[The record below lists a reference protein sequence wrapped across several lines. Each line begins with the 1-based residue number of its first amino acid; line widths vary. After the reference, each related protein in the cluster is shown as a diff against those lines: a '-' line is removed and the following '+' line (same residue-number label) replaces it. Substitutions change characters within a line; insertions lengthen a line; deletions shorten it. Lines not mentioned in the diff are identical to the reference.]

1 MTDTLIQNTF
11 AHQSKLRFMYSNS
24 DFEKVWFLYK
34 TEGEPKGISINSF
47 CVSQGV
53 PYDQFND
60 WFRKT
65 HKKIVPV
72 QIDGLPSTDEEPV
85 KEDAAKDNKE
95 KGHIMLIIQSRDGL
109 QIKKKKLSYPEL
121 KQLVEKLEG
130 LC

>member
-1 MTDTLIQNTF
+1 MF
-11 AHQSKLRFMYSNS
+11 SNS
-24 DFEKVWFLYK
+24 DFERLWFLYK

-47 CVSQGV
+47 CVNQGV
-53 PYDQFND
+53 PYNQFND

-72 QIDGLPSTDEEPV
+72 QIDGIPSTNEDPV
-85 KEDAAKDNKE
+85 KDDTPKAIKE
-95 KGHIMLIIQSRDGL
+95 KGHIMVFIQNRDGL
-109 QIKKKKLSYPEL
+109 QIKKKNLTYPDF

>member
-1 MTDTLIQNTF
+1 
-11 AHQSKLRFMYSNS
+11 MYSAS

-47 CVSQGV
+47 CVNQGV
-53 PYDQFND
+53 PYNQFND

-72 QIDGLPSTDEEPV
+72 QIDGIPSTNEDPV
-85 KEDAAKDNKE
+85 KDDTPKAIKE
-95 KGHIMLIIQSRDGL
+95 KGHIMVFIQNRDGL
-109 QIKKKKLSYPEL
+109 QIKKKNLSYPEL

>member
-1 MTDTLIQNTF
+1 
-11 AHQSKLRFMYSNS
+11 MYSNS

-47 CVSQGV
+47 CANQGV
-53 PYDQFND
+53 PYTQFND

-65 HKKIVPV
+65 HKKIVPI
-72 QIDGLPSTDEEPV
+72 QIDGIPSIDEKPV
-85 KEDAAKDNKE
+85 KEDGPKVITG
-95 KGHIMLIIQSRDGL
+95 KGHIMVIIQNRDGL
-109 QIKKKKLSYPEL
+109 QLKKKNLSYPEL